1 MKLIY
6 HTRGDSSPQG
16 KSRVYFT
23 GHPADMPV
31 YMSDIFADILKTQN
45 CAIYYDEE
53 PLSVTDQEDLLR
65 ELEQM
70 QLIVIPVT
78 SRFLYQP
85 NRARDV
91 EFSFAMEHHIPVLP
105 LMQED
110 GLESSFNEQCG
121 DLQMLNKHDPDPTA
135 LPYEEKLE
143 KFLASVL
150 VGDEMAEKVRA
161 AFDAYVFLSYRKK
174 DRKYAQELMKLIH
187 KNDFCR
193 DIAIWY
199 DEFLT
204 PGENFNDAIAY
215 AMGKCQLFTLAVT
228 PNIVEPGNY
237 VMSLEYPEAKKSG
250 KPILPVELVPTDKE
264 VLQKSFRDIP
274 PCADAHDE
282 SALYAALLEAVQK
295 LAIRENDGSLEH
307 NFFIGLA
314 YLNGIDVE
322 VDRSRALS
330 LITGAAEDGLPEA
343 MEKLV
348 AMYRGGEGVERNY
361 YTAVGWQEKLVNLWQ
376 VRYRESGTER
386 DGLDWVSALWTL
398 GDYQQELAELS
409 SAKQTYQQMQNVSN
423 QLVDAYGSLKAGQYF
438 SASHNKLGDICHA
451 EGKLTEAKENY
462 MQNLELS
469 KQYLKENGTAEAR
482 HDLLISY
489 NNLGNISK
497 AEGSL
502 DKAKD
507 YYLLELELSKQL
519 LEESG
524 TAEAR
529 RDLSLCYSKLGEISE
544 AECRLAEA
552 KDFYLQSL
560 HLTKQLV
567 EELGTVHVR
576 RDLAVCYGVLGII
589 SETERKLTEAQDY
602 YQQGL
607 EILKQLVEETGTVQA
622 WRDLSV
628 SYERLGGI
636 SEAEGNLAGAKEYY
650 LQGLK
655 LRRQLV
661 KKAKTVQARRD
672 LAFSYNSLGELSKAE
687 GRLNEAVHYYL
698 QSFNLRKQ
706 LAEETGTVQAR
717 RDLSVSYNNLGNLS
731 KTEGRLAEAREYYLQ
746 SLELRRQL
754 AKENGTV
761 RARRDLSFVYKRLGA
776 LSGEEG
782 DSARAQEYFSLAA
795 QWEE

>member
-237 VMSLEYPEAKKSG
+237 VMFLEYPEAKKSG

-282 SALYAALLEAVQK
+282 SALSAALLEAVQK

-314 YLNGIDVE
+314 YLNGID
-322 VDRSRALS
+322 
-330 LITGAAEDGLPEA
+330 
-343 MEKLV
+343 
-348 AMYRGGEGVERNY
+348 VERNY

-576 RDLAVCYGVLGII
+576 RDL
-589 SETERKLTEAQDY
+589 
-602 YQQGL
+602 
-607 EILKQLVEETGTVQA
+607 
-622 WRDLSV
+622 SV
-628 SYERLGGI
+628 SYNNLG
-636 SEAEGNLAGAKEYY
+636 N
-650 LQGLK
+650 
-655 LRRQLV
+655 
-661 KKAKTVQARRD
+661 
-672 LAFSYNSLGELSKAE
+672 LSKAE
-687 GRLNEAVHYYL
+687 GRSNEAVHYYL
-698 QSFNLRKQ
+698 QSLYLRKQ
-706 LAEETGTVQAR
+706 LAEETGTIQAR

>member
-237 VMSLEYPEAKKSG
+237 VMFLEYPEAKKSG

-282 SALYAALLEAVQK
+282 SALSAALLEAVQK

-314 YLNGIDVE
+314 YLNGID
-322 VDRSRALS
+322 
-330 LITGAAEDGLPEA
+330 
-343 MEKLV
+343 
-348 AMYRGGEGVERNY
+348 VERNY

-576 RDLAVCYGVLGII
+576 RDL
-589 SETERKLTEAQDY
+589 
-602 YQQGL
+602 
-607 EILKQLVEETGTVQA
+607 
-622 WRDLSV
+622 
-628 SYERLGGI
+628 
-636 SEAEGNLAGAKEYY
+636 
-650 LQGLK
+650 
-655 LRRQLV
+655 
-661 KKAKTVQARRD
+661 
-672 LAFSYNSLGELSKAE
+672 
-687 GRLNEAVHYYL
+687 
-698 QSFNLRKQ
+698 
-706 LAEETGTVQAR
+706 
-717 RDLSVSYNNLGNLS
+717 SVSYNNLGNLS